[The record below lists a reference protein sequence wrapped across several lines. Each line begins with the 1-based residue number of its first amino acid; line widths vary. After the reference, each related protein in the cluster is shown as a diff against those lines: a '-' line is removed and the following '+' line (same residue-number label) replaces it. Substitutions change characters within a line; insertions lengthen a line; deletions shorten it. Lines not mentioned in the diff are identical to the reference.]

1 MAAPQQT
8 SATKLDVFLKTFKRK
23 CGGYL
28 LMKTKLQLEML

>member
-8 SATKLDVFLKTFKRK
+8 SVTKLDVFFKIFKKK

-28 LMKTKLQLEML
+28 LMKTKLRLETL